1 MDIGKRIKKIRTQKG
16 LSTYEI
22 SRKTGISQSAVSRL
36 ENGKRKADADII
48 EKIAEALE
56 VSPDKLTGKALS
68 DIIGDRLKELGMS
81 LEELAE
87 KSGSSLS
94 WLQTID
100 SYIPGEFG
108 GYENGY
114 ETITKVADVLGLP
127 SSMLRAALA
136 RQEIPI
142 FDEPVL
148 SAKDAFKQAQDGFKE
163 PHPESPADMQEQ
175 PYYFNDETRQIAQE
189 VFDNPQLRSLFH
201 AARDISPERLKTQ
214 IDYLKFLKA
223 QEKGDAD
230 EGC

>member
-1 MDIGKRIKKIRTQKG
+1 MDIGNRIKKIRTQKG
-16 LSTYEI
+16 LSTYDV
-22 SRKTGISQSAVSRL
+22 SKKTGISQSAVSRL

-100 SYIPGEFG
+100 SYIPGELG

-127 SSMLRAALA
+127 SGILRAALA

-148 SAKDAFKQAQDGFKE
+148 SANDAFKQAHDDFKE
-163 PHPESPADMQEQ
+163 PRLESPADMQGQ
-175 PYYFNDETRQIAQE
+175 PYYFDDETRQIAQE
-189 VFDNPQLRSLFH
+189 VFENPQLRSLFH
-201 AARDISPERLKTQ
+201 AARDISPERLKSQ